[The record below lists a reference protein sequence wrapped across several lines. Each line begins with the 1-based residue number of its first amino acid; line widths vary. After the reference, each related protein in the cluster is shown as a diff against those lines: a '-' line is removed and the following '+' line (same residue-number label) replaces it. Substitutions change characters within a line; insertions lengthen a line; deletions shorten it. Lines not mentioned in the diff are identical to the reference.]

1 MKNVKLL
8 FGVAAVALVLAAG
21 CLLAFLFIPEK
32 EVEGPTEDESTKV
45 VIVDDLE
52 KVAETE
58 VKRFKEVYGLEI
70 TQDEMLKQ
78 LKIRKEY
85 EEEYGKSYDLEDVF
99 CVNVSVEEAEGDPG
113 DESQSDIVEKIQLYV
128 KKYNI
133 DESRYAS
140 MTAEEELLALEVE
153 YGPIEEDI
161 DFTGEHTSNHAA
173 ESATDDDVLGDS
185 GAVTEPDNT
194 QESGNDEEM

>member
-1 MKNVKLL
+1 M
-8 FGVAAVALVLAAG
+8 
-21 CLLAFLFIPEK
+21 
-32 EVEGPTEDESTKV
+32 

-85 EEEYGKSYDLEDVF
+85 EEEYGKSYDLEEVF
-99 CVNVSVEEAEGDPG
+99 CVNVSVEEKEGDPG

-140 MTAEEELLALEVE
+140 MTAEEELSALEVE

-161 DFTGEHTSNHAA
+161 DFIGDHTSKHVA

>member
-8 FGVAAVALVLAAG
+8 FGVAAVAFVLAAG

-140 MTAEEELLALEVE
+140 MTAEEELSALEVE

-161 DFTGEHTSNHAA
+161 DFLTG
-173 ESATDDDVLGDS
+173 
-185 GAVTEPDNT
+185 
-194 QESGNDEEM
+194 

>member
-8 FGVAAVALVLAAG
+8 FGVAAVAFVLAAG

-113 DESQSDIVEKIQLYV
+113 DEKIQLYV

-153 YGPIEEDI
+153 YGPIEDDI
-161 DFTGEHTSNHAA
+161 DFIGEHTSNHAA

-185 GAVTEPDNT
+185 GTVTEPDNT